1 MTGRP
6 TSWSEVPLA
15 LTVDE
20 AAEILKIGRNGC
32 YALVAS
38 GQLSAVRLGRRIV
51 VPREAV
57 ERLLAISG
65 TPESDAM
72 PANELGVRDRL
83 GH

>member
-1 MTGRP
+1 MSGRP

-20 AAEILKIGRNGC
+20 AAEILKIGRNSC
-32 YALVAS
+32 YALVTS

-57 ERLLAISG
+57 EHLLDISN
-65 TPESDAM
+65 TRESGAPPPDALR
-72 PANELGVRDRL
+72 ASDHL